1 MILLK
6 SKKAVSIISW
16 LMVIGWMLLIVSF
29 SSDPA
34 DISDRKS
41 QAVLERVEPA
51 VEKMEESLKI
61 QIADNGRLHF
71 YVRKNAHMFNYFV
84 LAVLM
89 ATCLRMS
96 GVRGYR
102 SYLIAY
108 IVVTLFSAVDEYY
121 QTFIPGRSGEVRD
134 VLVDNVGVVM
144 GLVAA
149 RMLPAISRLKRIF

>member
-6 SKKAVSIISW
+6 SKKAVSIVS
-16 LMVIGWMLLIVSF
+16 LFMAIGWMLLIISF

-34 DISDRKS
+34 DISSSKS
-41 QAVLERVEPA
+41 KAVLERVEPA

-61 QIADNGRLHF
+61 QIADDGRLHF

-84 LAVLM
+84 LAVLV
-89 ATCLRMS
+89 ATCIRMS
-96 GVRGYR
+96 GVKGFR
-102 SYLIAY
+102 SYILAY
-108 IVVTLFSAVDEYY
+108 IIVTLFSAVDEYY

-134 VLVDNVGVVM
+134 VMVDNVGVVM

-149 RMLPAISRLKRIF
+149 RLLPAIKKLKRIS

>member
-1 MILLK
+1 MK

-144 GLVAA
+144 GLVAG